1 MTDTEELDERWMA
14 LALSLGSRG
23 LGKTWPNPSV
33 GCVIIASGRVVGR
46 GRTGDGGRPH
56 AEVVA
61 LNQAGNQSINST
73 VYVTLEPCAHFGET
87 GPCVQ
92 ALIDAQVSRVVIS
105 IKDPDVRTSGKGVEA
120 LKRAGIIVKIGVL
133 RGKGLSLNLGFIM
146 RIRLNRPLVTLK
158 LGTSFDG
165 KIATHSR
172 ESKWITGP
180 TARRRVHCMRSQYD
194 AILVGGGTARN
205 DSPLLT
211 VREIG
216 VKKNPVRIIVSSTLN
231 IPHESSLSKS
241 INQGPIWLVH
251 GSDVDQKDSSF
262 WILKKA
268 KLLEVGLSSN
278 KFLDLGV
285 MLKQLADLGITRIF
299 CEGGSQ
305 LAGSL
310 LEENLV
316 DRVVGFLGGRII
328 GSDGVSSIGK
338 LNFNSLESMPKLKLT
353 SLEDIEGDILHSWDT
368 VLNVSVTHD
377 L

>member
-1 MTDTEELDERWMA
+1 MA

>member
-1 MTDTEELDERWMA
+1 MSDTEELDERWMA

-33 GCVIIASGRVVGR
+33 GCVIISNSRVVGR

-61 LNQAGNQSINST
+61 LNQAGKQSINST

-92 ALIDAQVSRVVIS
+92 ALIEAQVSRVVIS
-105 IKDPDVRTSGKGVEA
+105 IKDPDVRASGKGLEA
-120 LKRAGIIVKIGVL
+120 LKRAGITVKCGVL
-133 RGKGLSLNLGFIM
+133 RDKGLNLNLGFIM

-180 TARRRVHCMRSQYD
+180 GARRRVHCMRSQYD

-231 IPHESSLSKS
+231 IPHECSLSKS
-241 INQGPIWLVH
+241 IHQGPIWLVH
-251 GSDVDQKDSSF
+251 GSGVDQKDSSF

-268 KLLEVGLSSN
+268 KLLEVGLTSN
-278 KFLDLGV
+278 KLLDLGM

-316 DRVVGFLGGRII
+316 DRVVGFVGGRII
-328 GSDGVSSIGK
+328 GSNGVSSIGK

-353 SLEDIEGDILHSWDT
+353 SVEDIEGDILHSWNT
-368 VLNVSVTHD
+368 VLNVSVVHD

>member
-1 MTDTEELDERWMA
+1 LTDTEELDERWMA

>member
-1 MTDTEELDERWMA
+1 
-14 LALSLGSRG
+14 
-23 LGKTWPNPSV
+23 
-33 GCVIIASGRVVGR
+33 
-46 GRTGDGGRPH
+46 
-56 AEVVA
+56 
-61 LNQAGNQSINST
+61 
-73 VYVTLEPCAHFGET
+73 
-87 GPCVQ
+87 
-92 ALIDAQVSRVVIS
+92 
-105 IKDPDVRTSGKGVEA
+105 
-120 LKRAGIIVKIGVL
+120 
-133 RGKGLSLNLGFIM
+133 
-146 RIRLNRPLVTLK
+146 
-158 LGTSFDG
+158 
-165 KIATHSR
+165 
-172 ESKWITGP
+172 
-180 TARRRVHCMRSQYD
+180 MRSQYD